1 MAIDDPNVEIM
12 SSRDCDSRIS
22 LREKVAMEEWIKS
35 KFPFHIMRDHPDHTH
50 PVMTGMFDTRK
61 LPNINWETKIR
72 DYKSNEEYHHFY
84 DMEFVRDEIYP
95 YIKNNSLVHDSFY
108 SIEPNTRR
116 FPTPYD
122 KTFFHIGG
130 YMDEKE
136 SPSVSHVNGLMSRY
150 VSKYGIIN
158 RPLQSKEEW
167 VDQMVCFL
175 ACSNLKETRY
185 LEPLFSIIQSFPF
198 DEMKG
203 EYSELYSNVCLE
215 YYTECTSEARRG
227 LDILRESLRWNSK
240 NNSAYEIFSTLI
252 SQKCL
257 LCKTP
262 QESIALLRECIVYK
276 TNDIVIHYDLGYFSK
291 MAGDTYTAILHL
303 NIVLDLLSS
312 QVLNAFLSQIKL
324 RSLNLLGIIFQ
335 KSNPQMAL
343 MYFQSAYELFPS
355 DPDICN
361 HLGTM
366 YLNSDK
372 SDVSLELFETAL
384 QHIDERIITQDKNLL
399 LSGIHNNMG
408 IALCSNGYDGT
419 SSLKASFETNPT
431 YSTWRQYMYQ
441 CRYIDKNS
449 ISMVS
454 QAKNFFPNK
463 ASIES
468 LSRREKGERLTIGFL
483 TGKFTEISVPQFT
496 DHLMLNLSRNF
507 NVIIYSRVGEYNLSD
522 SVKSKSIE
530 SMSVSDA
537 VDMIRRD
544 KIDIL
549 IDLIGHTSDKNN
561 FGILSHKPAP
571 IQISYCGDCASSG
584 LSFMDYHITD
594 SCCNSTETQKYYS
607 EKLLFMPKSFLCF
620 SPAVKMDQMGGT
632 RKGGF
637 CFGTTTK
644 ILKLNSQVISIWSSI
659 LEQCPLAHLVIKGS
673 KNILNLFPESVR
685 NRIISIPR
693 FSTQKDYMNCYTLF
707 DVTLDTFPYS
717 GTTTTCESLYM
728 GVPVITLKDASGIH
742 HHNVS
747 ASILENSGM
756 SEGITYSEEQYIQR
770 AKEVYTSFMTHKSC
784 PWTRQEVH
792 DKFRTG
798 YVMNTSQFSHDMTL
812 LLEKTY
818 REHC

>member
-1 MAIDDPNVEIM
+1 
-12 SSRDCDSRIS
+12 
-22 LREKVAMEEWIKS
+22 
-35 KFPFHIMRDHPDHTH
+35 
-50 PVMTGMFDTRK
+50 
-61 LPNINWETKIR
+61 
-72 DYKSNEEYHHFY
+72 
-84 DMEFVRDEIYP
+84 
-95 YIKNNSLVHDSFY
+95 
-108 SIEPNTRR
+108 
-116 FPTPYD
+116 
-122 KTFFHIGG
+122 
-130 YMDEKE
+130 MDEKE
-136 SPSVSHVNGLMSRY
+136 SPSTSHVNGLMTKYISQ
-150 VSKYGIIN
+150 YGIIN
-158 RPLQSKEEW
+158 RPLQSREEW
-167 VDQMVCFL
+167 VDQMVCFM

-185 LEPLFSIIQSFPF
+185 LEPLFSVIQSFPS

-203 EYSELYSNVCLE
+203 EYAELYSDVCLG
-215 YYTECTSEARRG
+215 YYCSERTSEARQRG
-227 LDILRESLRWNSK
+227 PEKITVQKSLDILRESLRWNSK
-240 NNSAYEIFSTLI
+240 NTNAYEIFSTLI
-252 SQKCL
+252 SQECL

-262 QESIALLRECIVYK
+262 QESIDLLRECIVYK

-343 MYFQSAYELFPS
+343 MYFQSAYELFPN

-366 YLNSDK
+366 YMNSDK
-372 SDVSLELFETAL
+372 SNVSIKLFETAL

-399 LSGIHNNMG
+399 LSGIYNNMG
-408 IALCSNGYDGT
+408 ITLCLNGYDGT
-419 SSLKASFETNPT
+419 SSLKSSFESNPT

-449 ISMVS
+449 ISLVL
-454 QAKNFFPNK
+454 QAKNFFPSK
-463 ASIES
+463 CVSQRA
-468 LSRREKGERLTIGFL
+468 LPRKERLTIGFL

-507 NVIIYSRVGEYNLSD
+507 NVIVYSRVGEYNLTD

-530 SMSVSDA
+530 SISVSDA
-537 VDMIRRD
+537 VDIIRQD

-549 IDLIGHTSDKNN
+549 IDLIGHTSEKNN
-561 FGILSHKPAP
+561 FGILSHKPSP

-584 LSFMDYHITD
+584 LSFIDYHITD

-620 SPAVKMDQMGGT
+620 SPAVKMDDTQG
-632 RKGGF
+632 RARSEYQGF

-644 ILKLNSQVISIWSSI
+644 ILKLNSQVISVWTSI
-659 LEQCPLAHLVIKGS
+659 LEQCPLAHLAIKGS
-673 KNILNLFPESVR
+673 KNISNIFPDSVR
-685 NRIISIPR
+685 NRIIRIPR
-693 FSTQKDYMNCYTLF
+693 SPTQKDYMNCYTLF

-728 GVPVITLKDASGIH
+728 GVPVITLKDATGIH

-747 ASILENSGM
+747 SSILENSGM
-756 SEGITYSEEQYIQR
+756 SEGITYSEKQYIQK
-770 AKEVYTSFMTHKSC
+770 ATELYIYFMTHKSC

-792 DKFRTG
+792 DKFRNG
-798 YVMNTSQFSHDMTL
+798 YVMNTRQFCTDMTL

-818 REHC
+818 REHY